1 MAFFRSSGMARQR
14 TDVGDVVPRIVSMA
28 HYSSLGITWHLL
40 LLICATATLFTG
52 AAGAGSDDDEALD
65 GMDDSAPPFDFVG
78 LIVFV
83 VAVVGLVYAALKLAG
98 RGDMFGESGYLAEQ
112 ERLAREEAARAA
124 EEEKAKETEYQL
136 K

>member
-1 MAFFRSSGMARQR
+1 MARCSSGMARQR
-14 TDVGDVVPRIVSMA
+14 TAGDSVPRTVSVA
-28 HYSSLGITWHLL
+28 YYYSSMGSVWHLF
-40 LLICATATLFTG
+40 LLICAVTTLSTG

-83 VAVVGLVYAALKLAG
+83 VAVAGLVYAALKLAG

>member
-1 MAFFRSSGMARQR
+1 MARHSSGLARQR
-14 TDVGDVVPRIVSMA
+14 TCAGDVVPRKVSVA
-28 HYSSLGITWHLL
+28 HYSSLGITWHSL
-40 LLICATATLFTG
+40 LLICATATLSKG
-52 AAGAGSDDDEALD
+52 VAGAGGDDDEALD
-65 GMDDSAPPFDFVG
+65 GIDDSAPPFDFVG
-78 LIVFV
+78 LFVFV

-112 ERLAREEAARAA
+112 ERLVREEAARAA

>member
-1 MAFFRSSGMARQR
+1 MARSSSGMARRR
-14 TDVGDVVPRIVSMA
+14 TGTGDVVPRTLSMA

-40 LLICATATLFTG
+40 ICATATLSTG
-52 AAGAGSDDDEALD
+52 VAGAGGDDDEALD
-65 GMDDSAPPFDFVG
+65 DMGDSAPPFDFVG

-98 RGDMFGESGYLAEQ
+98 RGDMFGESGYLVEQ